1 MSLINKMLQDL
12 DARNASHIE
21 RAGLSPHLRALP
33 PRKTYSWRGPALAGV
48 GALAGAVAVWLL
60 LGGGEPPS
68 SPQPQLQPQPVPVP
82 AVVAP
87 AEPQPALQ
95 PAPPPVVPALV
106 VPMPLEAEPRG
117 KTAGQ
122 PASAARPA
130 PTIGRGL
137 GVDLSLRV
145 DDRLD
150 DLPTRPGGVVAST
163 NASIDKQPRLSKAAE
178 AADTE
183 YRRALA
189 GLRNGHVVEG
199 MAGLRAALK
208 LDSRHAMARQA
219 LLSAQI
225 DQQLWQEAQATATE
239 GLALEPAQSGW
250 AMILARLQVER
261 GDVASAAETLG
272 QYASHA
278 ERNADY
284 QAFYALLLH
293 RQQRSR
299 EAALR
304 YQAALALR
312 PAEGRWWY
320 GLGLALEADH
330 RPQEAREAF
339 SRAREFGNLPK
350 EMAAAVEQ
358 RLR

>member
-1 MSLINKMLQDL
+1 MLQDL
-12 DARNASHIE
+12 DARNASNVE
-21 RAGLSPHLRALP
+21 RAGMSPHLRALP
-33 PRKTYSWRGPALAGV
+33 PRKVYPWRGPALAGL
-48 GALAGAVAVWLL
+48 GALSGAIIVWLL
-60 LGGGEPPS
+60 LAPSAPLTPPPIALAQPPVTAPAPSPEPP
-68 SPQPQLQPQPVPVP
+68 
-82 AVVAP
+82 
-87 AEPQPALQ
+87 
-95 PAPPPVVPALV
+95 PAPTPAVPALV
-106 VPMPLEAEPRG
+106 VPLPAEPEPRS
-117 KTAGQ
+117 KTALQ
-122 PASAARPA
+122 PSPAAKPAPAVTRPA
-130 PTIGRGL
+130 PAVNGL
-137 GVDLSLRV
+137 GMDVSLRV

-150 DLPTRPGGVVAST
+150 ALPARADGSGGAPP
-163 NASIDKQPRLSKAAE
+163 ASIDKQPRMSKAAE

-225 DQQLWQEAQATATE
+225 DQQLWQEAQATAAE

-261 GDVASAAETLG
+261 GDVATAAETLG

-339 SRAREFGNLPK
+339 SRARESGNLPK

>member
-12 DARNASHIE
+12 DARNASNVE
-21 RAGLSPHLRALP
+21 RAGMSPHLRALP
-33 PRKTYSWRGPALAGV
+33 PRKVYPWRGPALAGL
-48 GALAGAVAVWLL
+48 GALSGAIIVWLL
-60 LGGGEPPS
+60 LAPSAPLTPPPIALAQPPVTAPAPSPEPP
-68 SPQPQLQPQPVPVP
+68 
-82 AVVAP
+82 
-87 AEPQPALQ
+87 
-95 PAPPPVVPALV
+95 PAPTPAVPALV
-106 VPMPLEAEPRG
+106 VPLPPEPEPRS
-117 KTAGQ
+117 K
-122 PASAARPA
+122 AAPPSSPVTRQA
-130 PTIGRGL
+130 PLVRGRGME
-137 GVDLSLRV
+137 VSLRV
-145 DDRLD
+145 DDHLD
-150 DLPTRPGGVVAST
+150 ALPPRADGSVGAGPT
-163 NASIDKQPRLSKAAE
+163 SIEKQPRMSKAAE

-225 DQQLWQEAQATATE
+225 DQQLWQDAQATAAE

-261 GDVASAAETLG
+261 GDVATAAETLG

-339 SRAREFGNLPK
+339 SRARESGNLPK